1 MMEETKKEIINAV
14 KEELG
19 TEFEVFFTQT
29 GQNNGTEQKCITV
42 MPRSN
47 IMGAGF
53 RIELQFKGD
62 LVEETEIKDMA
73 RNLVDDCMGYH
84 GREPISG
91 LTARLDKRTIL
102 MKVEYQMINAEKNEA
117 RLTEMPHERLLDL
130 AAIYRVILPEDA
142 ERKISFA
149 VTHSLC
155 EEYKI
160 SREEQDAAARYNME
174 IQGFRAQTMEEFLS
188 ELTGVP
194 KEMFEGGIPLY
205 IIRNRR
211 GNNGAAAM
219 FCSRLFGILAGKL
232 ESDLRILPCSVDE
245 IIAIPA
251 DWHDAAELRTMVG
264 LINSS
269 EVPES
274 MVLSDNVYRYC
285 RASGQLMIE

>member
-1 MMEETKKEIINAV
+1 MEEIKKEIMDAV

-19 TEFEVFFTQT
+19 
-29 GQNNGTEQKCITV
+29 
-42 MPRSN
+42 
-47 IMGAGF
+47 A
-53 RIELQFKGD
+53 
-62 LVEETEIKDMA
+62 EIKDMA

-91 LTARLDKRTIL
+91 LTAGLDKQTIL
-102 MKVEYQMINAEKNEA
+102 MKVEYQMINAEKNKE

-130 AAIYRVILPEDA
+130 AAIYQVVLSEGGG
-142 ERKISFA
+142 RKNSFT

-155 EEYKI
+155 ETYKI
-160 SREEQDAAARYNME
+160 SREELDAAARYNME
-174 IQGFRAQTMEEFLS
+174 IQGFHAQTMEEFLS

-194 KEMFEGGIPLY
+194 KEMFQGDIPLY
-205 IIRNRR
+205 IICNRY
-211 GNNGAAAM
+211 GNNGAVAM
-219 FCSRLFGILAGKL
+219 LCSRLFRVLAGKL

-251 DWHDAAELRTMVG
+251 DRHDAEELRNIVG

-285 RASGQLMIE
+285 RKSGRLMIE

>member
-29 GQNNGTEQKCITV
+29 GQNNGAEQKSITV
-42 MPRSN
+42 MPKGN
-47 IMGAGF
+47 IMGAGV
-53 RIELQFKGD
+53 RIELQFKDD
-62 LVEETEIKDMA
+62 LAEETGIKDMA
-73 RNLVDDCMGYH
+73 RKFVDDCMGYH

-91 LTARLDKRTIL
+91 LTAGLDKRTIL
-102 MKVEYQMINAEKNEA
+102 MKVGYQMINAEKNKA

-130 AAIYRVILPEDA
+130 AAIYRVVLSEDA
-142 ERKISFA
+142 ERKISFE
-149 VTHSLC
+149 VTHSFC
-155 EEYKI
+155 EAYKI
-160 SREEQDAAARYNME
+160 SEEELDYAARQNME
-174 IQGFRAQTMEEFLS
+174 TQGFRAQTMEEFLS
-188 ELTGVP
+188 ELIGVP
-194 KEMFEGGIPLY
+194 KEMVEGGIPLY
-205 IIRNRR
+205 IIRNRH

-232 ESDLRILPCSVDE
+232 ESDLCILPCSVDE

-251 DWHDAAELRTMVG
+251 DWHDAAELRNTVG
-264 LINSS
+264 FINSS

-285 RASGQLMIE
+285 RKSGQLMIE

>member
-1 MMEETKKEIINAV
+1 MSAPEEDKNDGRDKKEIINAV

-42 MPRSN
+42 MPKSN

-91 LTARLDKRTIL
+91 LTVRLDKRTIL

-130 AAIYRVILPEDA
+130 AAIYRVILSEDA

-160 SREEQDAAARYNME
+160 SREELDAAARYNME
-174 IQGFRAQTMEEFLS
+174 IQGFRDRLWKSFYQSLQGFQRKCLREVSRCILS
-188 ELTGVP
+188 VTGA
-194 KEMFEGGIPLY
+194 GITERPLCS
-205 IIRNRR
+205 
-211 GNNGAAAM
+211 AAACLEYWPENWKAISVSCHVALM
-219 FCSRLFGILAGKL
+219 KSSRYPQTGMT
-232 ESDLRILPCSVDE
+232 RQ
-245 IIAIPA
+245 
-251 DWHDAAELRTMVG
+251 
-264 LINSS
+264 N
-269 EVPES
+269 
-274 MVLSDNVYRYC
+274 
-285 RASGQLMIE
+285 

>member
-1 MMEETKKEIINAV
+1 MEETKKEIMDAV

-19 TEFEVFFTQT
+19 AEFEVFFTQT
-29 GQNNGTEQKCITV
+29 SQNNGTEQKSITV
-42 MPRSN
+42 IPKDN
-47 IMGAGF
+47 IMGAEV

-73 RNLVDDCMGYH
+73 WKLVDDCMGYH

-91 LTARLDKRTIL
+91 LTARLDKQTIL
-102 MKVEYQMINAEKNEA
+102 MKVEYQMINAEKNKE

-130 AAIYRVILPEDA
+130 ATIYRVILSEDA

-155 EEYKI
+155 EAYKI
-160 SREEQDAAARYNME
+160 SREELDTAARYNME

-188 ELTGVP
+188 ELIGVP
-194 KEMFEGGIPLY
+194 KEMVEGGIPLY
-205 IIRNRR
+205 IIRNRH

-232 ESDLRILPCSVDE
+232 ESDLCILPCSVDE

-251 DWHDAAELRTMVG
+251 DWHDPAELRNSVG
-264 LINSS
+264 FINSS

-285 RASGQLMIE
+285 RDSGQWIIE